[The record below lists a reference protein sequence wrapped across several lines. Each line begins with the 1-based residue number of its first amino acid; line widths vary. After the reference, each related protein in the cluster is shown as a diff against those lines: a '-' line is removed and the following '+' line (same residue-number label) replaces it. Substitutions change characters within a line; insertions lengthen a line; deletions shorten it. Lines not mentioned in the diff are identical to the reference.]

1 MKTLFAAVSAI
12 GLLAASPAYADTTGT
27 GEIALNATV
36 APACGIDA
44 HKSGAQ
50 SAPGWDQND
59 ITVDLTN
66 GGNGQFIG
74 QTEIGR
80 AACRERGCA
89 YVSISGVAVSVKKN
103 NKKKKN

>member
-66 GGNGQFIG
+66 GGNGQPTG
-74 QTEIGR
+74 QTETNRSYGPSEYR
-80 AACRERGCA
+80 RVGQGCCSTWSPRWSA
-89 YVSISGVAVSVKKN
+89 
-103 NKKKKN
+103 